1 MRPAKTRPAY
11 FPDAQGFVETA
22 IYVHDDLQ
30 PGARF
35 AGPAIVQSGEF
46 SALIGPRQNCAVD
59 DYRNLLIAF

>member
-1 MRPAKTRPAY
+1 LLVSRYGML
-11 FPDAQGFVETA
+11 E
-22 IYVHDDLQ
+22 DDVSHEELH

-46 SALIGPRQNCAVD
+46 SALIGPRQNCVVD